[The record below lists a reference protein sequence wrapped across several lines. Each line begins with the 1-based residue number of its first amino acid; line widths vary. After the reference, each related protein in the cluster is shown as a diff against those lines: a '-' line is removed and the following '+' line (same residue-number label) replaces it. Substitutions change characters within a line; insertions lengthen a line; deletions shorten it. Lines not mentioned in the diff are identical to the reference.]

1 MDELILDFINLV
13 GLDASALD
21 VVKLVGGVALGSF
34 FVFAVW
40 YDWRNDR
47 RKAREHEALW
57 TVLAAQLGLRL
68 QGKVIKGEYEGVPVR
83 IAEES
88 HGADGKGALFYVVR
102 ALVPGGLPSQF
113 VAAPHRWTDRMDRLL
128 ARGSFKAGDAALDE
142 YFVFQS
148 EQPDE
153 GKRFVE
159 QAEALRGLL
168 QLSQSEGIG
177 FGEKGEVGIA
187 QTSFLGSVAET
198 RSRLEAVTRMARALA
213 ETQAQLTRTAPDQ
226 HHAKG

>member
-68 QGKVIKGEYEGVPVR
+68 QGKVLKGEYEGV
-83 IAEES
+83 
-88 HGADGKGALFYVVR
+88 
-102 ALVPGGLPSQF
+102 
-113 VAAPHRWTDRMDRLL
+113 
-128 ARGSFKAGDAALDE
+128 
-142 YFVFQS
+142 
-148 EQPDE
+148 
-153 GKRFVE
+153 
-159 QAEALRGLL
+159 
-168 QLSQSEGIG
+168 
-177 FGEKGEVGIA
+177 
-187 QTSFLGSVAET
+187 
-198 RSRLEAVTRMARALA
+198 
-213 ETQAQLTRTAPDQ
+213 
-226 HHAKG
+226 